1 MESLSPS
8 TRRPCG
14 AAHPPANDARIP
26 RMPPAP
32 SLLSR
37 RAWLIAAA
45 ACAAGGHAAAQTPVG
60 PRLPEIALRASDGEP
75 VLGDG
80 GRWKALYI
88 DFWASWCTPCK
99 LSFPWM
105 NQMHDSLAASGL
117 RIVAVNLDRREAD
130 AQRFLQQ
137 MPARFALAMDPASDS
152 ARLLAIQS
160 MPSSFLVAPDR
171 SLIFQHRG
179 FRLDDRA
186 DLEQRLRR
194 ALG

>member
-1 MESLSPS
+1 VDAAHRTPRSKVPAPNNALRIPTMSNARPSPS
-8 TRRPCG
+8 RR
-14 AAHPPANDARIP
+14 
-26 RMPPAP
+26 
-32 SLLSR
+32 S
-37 RAWLIAAA
+37 WLVAAA
-45 ACAAGGHAAAQTPVG
+45 TCAAFGRAAAQPAAVQ
-60 PRLPEIALRASDGEP
+60 RLPPIALRASDGEP
-75 VLGDG
+75 VLAEGA
-80 GRWKALYI
+80 RWKATYI
-88 DFWASWCTPCK
+88 DFWASWCAPCK

-137 MPARFALAMDPASDS
+137 MPARFAVAMDPASDS

-171 SLIFQHRG
+171 SLTFQHRG
-179 FRLDDRA
+179 FRLEDRA

-194 ALG
+194 ALA

>member
-1 MESLSPS
+1 MEPS
-8 TRRPCG
+8 QNRRMR
-14 AAHPPANDARIP
+14 AALHIP
-26 RMPPAP
+26 
-32 SLLSR
+32 SR
-37 RAWLIAAA
+37 RSWLVAAA
-45 ACAAGGHAAAQTPVG
+45 LAAALG
-60 PRLPEIALRASDGEP
+60 PARAQVTAGQRLPEIMLRASDGQP
-75 VLGDG
+75 VLSDG
-80 GRWKALYI
+80 GRWKATYI

-137 MPARFALAMDPASDS
+137 MPARFALAMDPASDT

-171 SLIFQHRG
+171 RLIFQHRG
-179 FRLDDRA
+179 FRLEDRA
-186 DLEQRLRR
+186 DLEQRLRH
-194 ALG
+194 ALA